1 MDADLAGQTESII
14 PSEAYSAPDQPYPGL
29 RPFRENEQRLFF
41 GRDRQIK
48 EILQRLERSSF
59 AVVIGGSGSGKSSIV
74 NAGVIPS
81 LRKKQLRG
89 RGDFWLTARFSPGDL
104 NRSTQHLLILLD
116 KEVADGDVTDIV
128 HGEAEG

>member
-1 MDADLAGQTESII
+1 MDADLAGQTESTI
-14 PSEAYSAPDQPYPGL
+14 PSEAYSAPDKPYPGL

-89 RGDFWLTARFSPGDL
+89 RGDFWLTARFSPLDRPL
-104 NRSTQHLLILLD
+104 ERWRARSPS
-116 KEVADGDVTDIV
+116 
-128 HGEAEG
+128 

>member
-1 MDADLAGQTESII
+1 MDADLADQTESTI
-14 PSEAYSAPDQPYPGL
+14 PSETYSAPDQPYPGL

-81 LRKKQLRG
+81 KSSRRCWRPTASPAFWIAIATTSSWRRARRRRAG
-89 RGDFWLTARFSPGDL
+89 RTPIS
-104 NRSTQHLLILLD
+104 
-116 KEVADGDVTDIV
+116 
-128 HGEAEG
+128 

>member
-1 MDADLAGQTESII
+1 MDADLADQTESTI
-14 PSEAYSAPDQPYPGL
+14 PSETYSAPDQPYPGL
-29 RPFRENEQRLFF
+29 RPFEEREQRLFF

-89 RGDFWLTARFSPGDL
+89 RGDFWLTARFSPCRL
-104 NRSTQHLLILLD
+104 NRSTQHPRNAYQTL
-116 KEVADGDVTDIV
+116 A
-128 HGEAEG
+128 